1 MRLAT
6 ATGERAR
13 RALLAL
19 RDAPETD
26 AGLEARTLGS
36 LYLAGALIGL
46 VSVLLP
52 HSGRADDAGLFSNIG
67 FAFIGGIGLLTFSA
81 RIPRWMIHA
90 VLVLGSLVITRAIV
104 LSGDS
109 VSFYSVWFI
118 WVGLFAFYFFSR
130 PAAAAHVAFVA
141 VLYAVTLMRD
151 TPSSPVAR
159 WLTTVATLVVAG
171 VLIDTLVRRSR
182 LQATSAAAS
191 ARSMGRVI
199 AVAHELAGL
208 SDSAAA
214 RPALCEAAARV
225 TQAEAAI
232 LWEPSADGTSLHA
245 TATARNETEPMAVPF
260 AGPPAGAPQ
269 AFTTGETITRGAHL
283 WKPILREDRPIGVLE
298 LSWADPVVR
307 LDRSVR
313 ALADLLAVEVAVTL
327 ERVSLLAELETI
339 ARTDELTGLPNRR
352 AWQEELPQE
361 MARAMRSQPLLCVAM
376 LDLDHFKRYNDDRG
390 HQTGDRLLKQVAGA
404 WNSELRPTDLLA
416 RYGGEEFA
424 LALPA
429 CGAEE
434 ALAVVERLRAVMPD
448 EQTCSAGLAC
458 WDGTE
463 SAGELLGRADH
474 ALYEAKRSGRNRSA
488 MSLVGPETSAV
499 I

>member
-6 ATGERAR
+6 ATGDRTR

-26 AGLEARTLGS
+26 TALQARTLGS
-36 LYLAGALIGL
+36 LYLAGAVIGL

-52 HSGRADDAGLFSNIG
+52 HSGRADDAGLYSNVG

-81 RIPRWMIHA
+81 RVPRWMIHA

-130 PAAAAHVAFVA
+130 SAAAAHVAFVA
-141 VLYAVTLMRD
+141 LLYALTLARD

-182 LQATSAAAS
+182 LQASSAAAS
-191 ARSMGRVI
+191 AQSMGRVI

-225 TQAEAAI
+225 TQAATAV
-232 LWEPSADGTSLHA
+232 LWEPSADGTSLYA
-245 TATARNETEPMAVPF
+245 SASAGGEPERREVPF

-269 AFTTGETITRGAHL
+269 AFTTGETIFNGARL
-283 WKPILREDRPIGVLE
+283 WKPILREERPIGVLE
-298 LSWADPVVR
+298 LSWEDSIV
-307 LDRSVR
+307 LFDRSLL

-352 AWQEELPQE
+352 AWQEELPRQVV
-361 MARAMRSQPLLCVAM
+361 RATRSEQPLCVAM
-376 LDLDHFKRYNDDRG
+376 LDLDHFKRYNDDCG

-424 LALPA
+424 LALPV
-429 CGAEE
+429 CGAAE
-434 ALAVVERLRAVMPD
+434 ALVIVERLRTVMPD
-448 EQTCSAGLAC
+448 DQTCSAGIAC
-458 WDGTE
+458 WDGAET
-463 SAGELLGRADH
+463 AAELLGRADQ

-488 MSLVGPETSAV
+488 MALGISKARAV
-499 I
+499 L

>member
-1 MRLAT
+1 MRFAT
-6 ATGERAR
+6 ATGDRTR
-13 RALLAL
+13 RVLLAL

-26 AGLEARTLGS
+26 TALQARTLGS
-36 LYLAGALIGL
+36 LYLAGAVIGL

-52 HSGRADDAGLFSNIG
+52 HSGRADDAGLYSNIG
-67 FAFIGGIGLLTFSA
+67 FAFIGGLGLVTFSA
-81 RIPRWMIHA
+81 RLPRWMIHA
-90 VLVLGSLVITRAIV
+90 VLVLGSLVITRAII

-141 VLYAVTLMRD
+141 LLYALTLVRD

-182 LQATSAAAS
+182 LQASSAAAS
-191 ARSMGRVI
+191 AQSMGRVI

-225 TQAEAAI
+225 TQATTAV
-232 LWEPSADGTSLHA
+232 LWEPSPGGTSLVA
-245 TATARNETEPMAVPF
+245 SAAAGDEPARREIPF
-260 AGPPAGAPQ
+260 TGPPDGAPQ
-269 AFTTGETITRGAHL
+269 AFTAAKTVSHRARL
-283 WKPILREDRPIGVLE
+283 FKPILREERPIGVLE
-298 LSWADPVVR
+298 LCWTEPAV
-307 LDRSVR
+307 LDRSR
-313 ALADLLAVEVAVTL
+313 LALADLLAVEVAVAL
-327 ERVSLLAELETI
+327 ERVSLLAELEKI

-352 AWQEELPQE
+352 AWQEELPRE
-361 MARAMRSQPLLCVAM
+361 VGRALRSEQPLCVAM

-404 WNSELRPTDLLA
+404 WNSELRPADLLA

-429 CGAEE
+429 CGAGE
-434 ALAVVERLRAVMPD
+434 ALAVVERLRRVMPD
-448 EQTCSAGLAC
+448 EQTCSAGIAC
-458 WDGTE
+458 WDGNET
-463 SAGELLGRADH
+463 AAELLGRADQ
-474 ALYEAKRSGRNRSA
+474 ALYEAKRGGRNRSA
-488 MSLVGPETSAV
+488 MATGVFQTPAAL
-499 I
+499 